1 MHLLNA
7 NNDHSGNRN
16 AFASYW
22 FSRRAIVAGAMRDVL
37 IRALT
42 SGKHHIDFWWECSL
56 EDGSDPTV
64 FLAETPG
71 AAHVLFVTDHT
82 PVEPADTEARA
93 PLDEE
98 PAFPAQSAAVP
109 LTGLAAGTGTG

>member
-1 MHLLNA
+1 
-7 NNDHSGNRN
+7 
-16 AFASYW
+16 
-22 FSRRAIVAGAMRDVL
+22 MREVF

-56 EDGSDPTV
+56 EEGSDPTV

-82 PVEPADTEARA
+82 PVEPPDTGAGAPRRGAGLLGLRLRPDRA
-93 PLDEE
+93 P
-98 PAFPAQSAAVP
+98 
-109 LTGLAAGTGTG
+109 